1 MHFLKQLSE
10 NKLHT
15 AIVKKVINEIT
26 YIVAIGYGGGG
37 VFEEFCGKFWYR
49 QEDEMVEGLFSCY
62 HNPDEWEK
70 RTLELDILEEPYMMI
85 DHLEKAII
93 QGLVD
98 ELWETYIF
106 YNEESDEYLISN
118 KMINNFEEGVN
129 VSADWDDQ
137 IVDFVSCNFWGLSLS
152 FAW

>member
-1 MHFLKQLSE
+1 
-10 NKLHT
+10 
-15 AIVKKVINEIT
+15 
-26 YIVAIGYGGGG
+26 
-37 VFEEFCGKFWYR
+37 
-49 QEDEMVEGLFSCY
+49 MVEGLFSCY

-70 RTLELDILEEPYMMI
+70 RTLELDVLEEPYMMI

-98 ELWETYIF
+98 ELWETYIS

-129 VSADWDDQ
+129 VSPDWDDE